1 MKEKSA
7 PHLQIDHTRVLAYLP
22 VPKHV
27 TQGPLSRDRMT
38 VILIKPCVSPQVFYR
53 GRRVAGLGPSVIIV
67 ERQQMLGLD
76 KFRGDAAVLEAERL
90 VLDSSGTVQSM
101 FASASKPGTTGMPT
115 GIGANEMILAG
126 GAVRPAQST
135 LPEEVY
141 GRAPC
146 FRANIFLSAWRSGLL
161 IFVVF

>member
-1 MKEKSA
+1 M
-7 PHLQIDHTRVLAYLP
+7 
-22 VPKHV
+22 
-27 TQGPLSRDRMT
+27 
-38 VILIKPCVSPQVFYR
+38 
-53 GRRVAGLGPSVIIV
+53 AGLGPSVIIV

-115 GIGANEMILAG
+115 GINEMISAG
-126 GAVRPAQST
+126 GGVRPAQST

-146 FRANIFLSAWRSGLL
+146 IRANIFLSAWRSGLL